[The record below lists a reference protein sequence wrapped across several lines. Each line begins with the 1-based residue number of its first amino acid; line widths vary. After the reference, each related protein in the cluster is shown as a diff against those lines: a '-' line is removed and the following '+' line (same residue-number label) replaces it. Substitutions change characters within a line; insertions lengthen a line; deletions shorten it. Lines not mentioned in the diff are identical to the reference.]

1 MYLFL
6 SFTLGVILINRVW
19 NKFLLT
25 CKIVNYW
32 TLTEQRHNRLSLNI
46 KESQL
51 IKYSNR
57 KEKIRQWMV
66 ITIIIVSSNKTFKR
80 DWGKRFRIFLARV
93 PGIFLPFYCLLISR
107 LMYLSRCNTTVRTVE
122 LNSRNVFVHWV
133 KRCAVHACP
142 YIAEIC
148 KGSSMEKNLNYT
160 SSFSHWVGFMV

>member
-1 MYLFL
+1 M
-6 SFTLGVILINRVW
+6 W

-32 TLTEQRHNRLSLNI
+32 TLAERHIRLSLDI

-51 IKYSNR
+51 IKYPNR
-57 KEKIRQWMV
+57 KKIRQW
-66 ITIIIVSSNKTFKR
+66 IIIIIVSSNKTFKR
-80 DWGKRFRIFLARV
+80 DWGKRSRIFLARV
-93 PGIFLPFYCLLISR
+93 PCIFLPFYCVLISR

-148 KGSSMEKNLNYT
+148 KGSSVEKNLNYT
-160 SSFSHWVGFMV
+160 SSFSHWVGFMGFMV

>member
-1 MYLFL
+1 MHLFL
-6 SFTLGVILINRVW
+6 SFILGVILINRVW

-25 CKIVNYW
+25 CKIVSYW
-32 TLTEQRHNRLSLNI
+32 TLMEQRHIQLSLNI
-46 KESQL
+46 KESKL
-51 IKYSNR
+51 INYSNR
-57 KEKIRQWMV
+57 KKISQL
-66 ITIIIVSSNKTFKR
+66 IIIIVSSNKTFKR
-80 DWGKRFRIFLARV
+80 DCRKRFRIFLARF
-93 PGIFLPFYCLLISR
+93 PCIFLPFYCLLISR

-148 KGSSMEKNLNYT
+148 IGSSMEKNLNYT